1 VALTR
6 PMPRADAAPVR
17 ALVFDMDGTIVD
29 NMRVHEDA
37 WEVWHA
43 RKGLPFDRDGFF
55 ERTAGRTN
63 AEIIGGLFPRA
74 DAAAITALGE
84 EKELT
89 YREIYGPRLAPL
101 PGLLALMDEAD
112 RRGLPMAV
120 ATAAPLGNIELV
132 LDGLKLRDRFR
143 IVVSP
148 ALGLRGKPHP
158 DMFLAAAEA
167 LGADPAACLVFE
179 DAPLGVEAARRA
191 GMRAA
196 VLATMLDE
204 SAFAG
209 FDNVVAIG
217 PDFARLDLG
226 AVLG

>member
-1 VALTR
+1 MALTR
-6 PMPRADAAPVR
+6 PAPRTETVPVR
-17 ALVFDMDGTIVD
+17 GLIFDMDGTIVD

-43 RKGLPFDRDGFF
+43 RKSLPFDREGFF

-74 DAAAITALGE
+74 DTATIAALGE
-84 EKELT
+84 EKERT
-89 YREIYGPRLAPL
+89 YREIYAPRLAPL

-132 LDGLKLRDRFR
+132 LDGLKLRERFR
-143 IVVSP
+143 AVVSP

-167 LGADPAACLVFE
+167 MGVDPAACLVFE

-204 SAFAG
+204 AAFAG
-209 FDNVVAIG
+209 FDNVVAVG
-217 PDFARLDLG
+217 PDFARLDLS
-226 AVLG
+226 VLG